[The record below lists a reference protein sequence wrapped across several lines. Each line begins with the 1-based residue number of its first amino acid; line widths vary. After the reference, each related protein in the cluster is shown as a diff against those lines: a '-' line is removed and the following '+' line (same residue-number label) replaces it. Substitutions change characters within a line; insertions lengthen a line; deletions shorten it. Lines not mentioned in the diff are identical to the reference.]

1 MTHLLFCALHSFKI
15 SCSSINSSTDG
26 GTSRLRIASTLEAE
40 ANPNFHNIVAANQ
53 ESCAIVRSRV
63 REGCMARGRGVG
75 EILFMLSKGRGF
87 DHSSRVQ
94 EGEDAGK
101 TETIVEGAVQDI

>member
-1 MTHLLFCALHSFKI
+1 MTHLLFCALHSFNI

-63 REGCMARGRGVG
+63 RERMYGSGTGG
-75 EILFMLSKGRGF
+75 G
-87 DHSSRVQ
+87 
-94 EGEDAGK
+94 
-101 TETIVEGAVQDI
+101 